1 MKKRSKKLII
11 LILTGVLTMSAC
23 AVQEEPIIEQTN
35 VNQDQN
41 LSFEEADQE
50 LWTIMERFM
59 NNQVWAESE
68 QLDDTQKQLIAIV
81 SLVAQ
86 QSKEMLSGQVQEAL
100 NEGVEAVQIREAIY
114 QCAPYV
120 GFPRVID
127 ALAITNGVFEANGI
141 SLPMEAMET
150 VDETTRFDEGLN
162 AQAEIFGE
170 GMRAAAE
177 GGKETMER
185 SAYYLVTNCFGD
197 YYTRDGLELE
207 TREMLTLAILVN
219 LGTESQLT
227 SHIGGNANLG
237 RDRQFIE
244 DVIYQCL
251 PYAGYPRI
259 LNALNCLNAALPE
272 AVPAEAEAADGTER
286 EAAEQPEWRSVF
298 DRGDTNPFA
307 EHFTGN
313 TYLATLVPN
322 EEVFNCPYMG
332 NVTFEPC
339 SRTDW
344 HSHDGGQILL
354 VTDGRGYHQI
364 EGQPAEIL
372 EPGDVV
378 MVDPGVK
385 HWHGAAADSWF
396 AHIAITT
403 NPENSATNWMEPVT
417 DEEYNSVEG
426 ME

>member
-1 MKKRSKKLII
+1 MKKSTVKAAAL
-11 LILTGVLTMSAC
+11 LLAGTAALTGCAAGTAGTRQNSPAQGQAGEQETASA
-23 AVQEEPIIEQTN
+23 APENRSLETTDPELQAIMDAFIGGQV
-35 VNQDQN
+35 
-41 LSFEEADQE
+41 SAD
-50 LWTIMERFM
+50 
-59 NNQVWAESE
+59 SE
-68 QLDDTQKQLIAIV
+68 QLNDTQKQLIALV

-86 QSKEMLSGQVQEAL
+86 QSEELLAKQTREAL
-100 NEGVEAVQIREAIY
+100 EQGLEAVQIREAVY

-120 GFPRVID
+120 GFPRAVD
-127 ALAITNGVFEANGI
+127 ALGIVNGVFEENGI
-141 SLPMEAMET
+141 RLPLEDAGTTE
-150 VDETTRFDEGLN
+150 ESTRFDLGLD
-162 AQAEIFGE
+162 AQAAIFGE
-170 GMRAAAE
+170 AMREAAS
-177 GGKETMER
+177 GGREAMAR

-197 YYTRDGLELE
+197 YYTREGLDLE

-219 LGTESQLT
+219 LGTESQIT

-237 RDRQFIE
+237 RDRGFIE

-259 LNALNCLNAALPE
+259 LNALNCLNAAIP
-272 AVPAEAEAADGTER
+272 EAEAQASGED
-286 EAAEQPEWRSVF
+286 AWDSVF

-339 SRTDW
+339 ARTDW

-378 MVDPGVK
+378 MVEPGVK

-417 DEEYNSVEG
+417 DEEYDGVE
-426 ME
+426 

>member
-1 MKKRSKKLII
+1 MAAL
-11 LILTGVLTMSAC
+11 LLAAMAAMAGC
-23 AVQEEPIIEQTN
+23 ANQGAGGAAAAEETSPLSQEAQGYSVAETDPELQAIMTHFTEQ
-35 VNQDQN
+35 
-41 LSFEEADQE
+41 
-50 LWTIMERFM
+50 
-59 NNQVWAESE
+59 QVWAESE
-68 QLDDTQKQLIAIV
+68 NLDDTQKHLIALV

-86 QSKEMLSGQVQEAL
+86 QSEEMLETQVQEAL
-100 NEGVEAVQIREAIY
+100 DAGVEAVQLREAIY

-120 GFPRVID
+120 GFPRTLD
-127 ALAITNGVFEANGI
+127 ALTIANRVFDANEI
-141 SLPMEAMET
+141 SLPMENEGT
-150 VDETTRFDEGLN
+150 VEDTSRFEDGLD
-162 AQAEIFGE
+162 AQAGIFGE
-170 GMRAAAE
+170 GMRAAAA
-177 GGKETMER
+177 GGKEEMSR

-197 YYTRDGLELE
+197 YYTREGLELE

-219 LGTESQLT
+219 LGTESQIT
-227 SHIGGNANLG
+227 SHIGGNSNLG

-259 LNALNCLNAALPE
+259 LNALNCLNTALPE
-272 AVPAEAEAADGTER
+272 SDGQEASAQAEAAGWT
-286 EAAEQPEWRSVF
+286 SVF
-298 DRGDTNPFA
+298 ERGDTNPFSD
-307 EHFTGN
+307 HFMGN
-313 TYLATLVPN
+313 TYLATLVAN
-322 EEVFNCPYMG
+322 DDVFHCPYMG

-339 SRTDW
+339 ARTDW

-378 MVDPGVK
+378 MVEPGVK

-403 NPENSATNWMEPVT
+403 NPENSTTNWMEPVT
-417 DEEYNSVEG
+417 DEEYNLVEG
-426 ME
+426 IQ